1 MFDNQ
6 KVMKPE
12 VTEKLQIYESCNKIV
27 TELIKI
33 RKDAGFSQEFMAD
46 WLNVSRKKLNEF
58 ENGNFDFELMVN
70 YCDKFSIDLKLTFEI
85 N

>member
-1 MFDNQ
+1 MNT
-6 KVMKPE
+6 E
-12 VTEKLQIYESCNKIV
+12 VTERLQVYDQCNKII

-33 RKDAGFSQEFMAD
+33 RKDAKFSQDFMSD

-58 ENGNFDFELMVN
+58 ENGNFDFDLMVN
-70 YCDKFSIDLKLTFEI
+70 YASKLSVDVTLFYQI

>member
-1 MFDNQ
+1 MN
-6 KVMKPE
+6 KN
-12 VTEKLQIYESCNKIV
+12 VTEKLHIYEACNKIV

-33 RKDAGFSQEFMAD
+33 RKDAKFSQEFMSD

-58 ENGNFDFELMVN
+58 ENGNFDFDLMVN
-70 YCDKFSIDLKLTFEI
+70 YADKLSVDIKIYYKI